1 MTDISAPRPLRIA
14 TRASRLALWQAE
26 HVANLLSSC
35 RPDCG
40 VELVHVTTTGDS
52 NQTSELRS
60 FGGQGVFTREV
71 QRAVLDG
78 LAKGRLDT
86 FNRFIGLA
94 FRVYDRKFSA
104 ADRPGSGGSPLHRK
118 PSHST
123 VPVGRGF
130 GRPRALAAVP
140 RA

>member
-1 MTDISAPRPLRIA
+1 MTDTSAPRPLRIA

-78 LAKGRLDT
+78 RADLAVHLVT
-86 FNRFIGLA
+86 QLGLSLTETA
-94 FRVYDRKFSA
+94 RQLGVSV
-104 ADRPGSGGSPLHRK
+104 SGIAK
-118 PSHST
+118 
-123 VPVGRGF
+123 
-130 GRPRALAAVP
+130 AVARMEQP
-140 RA
+140 